1 MFFVLYQKNVN
12 YSLFLKFELNF
23 HFNNKKIVEIT
34 WLICMFADVVVILFL
49 IRMKIA
55 NQLNQMVVSMLQF
68 EIIFFYLR
76 NTREKHIALN
86 S

>member
-1 MFFVLYQKNVN
+1 
-12 YSLFLKFELNF
+12 
-23 HFNNKKIVEIT
+23 
-34 WLICMFADVVVILFL
+34 MFADVVVILFL

-76 NTREKHIALN
+76 NTRKKHIALN